1 MWKYDMLMDI
11 FMFNVIVNVIGWV
24 VFGVL
29 EFFGNMNGYD
39 VIVGGVWGM
48 YVNDIYYK
56 VVYVNI
62 R

>member
-1 MWKYDMLMDI
+1 MNEYNMELLNGGQYSVMWKYDMLMDI

-39 VIVGGVWGM
+39 VIVGGV
-48 YVNDIYYK
+48 
-56 VVYVNI
+56 
-62 R
+62 